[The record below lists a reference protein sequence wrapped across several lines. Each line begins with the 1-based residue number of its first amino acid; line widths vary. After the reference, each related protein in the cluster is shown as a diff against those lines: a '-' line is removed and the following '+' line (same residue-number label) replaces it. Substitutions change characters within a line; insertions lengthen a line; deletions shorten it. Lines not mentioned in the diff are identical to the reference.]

1 MTGLPLLDVA
11 VPGVEGGSPA
21 LSGVLCVP
29 EGAGPWPGVVIVHE
43 AYGVNDVMRRQVQR
57 MAAAGY
63 VVLMP
68 DLFSAGGP
76 RRCLT
81 ATFRAL
87 SSGEGRAW
95 SDIEAARR
103 MLAARDDC
111 TGAIGVLG
119 FCMGGGF
126 ALGAATRG
134 FAVSSANYGMLP
146 KELDAA
152 LAGACPIV
160 GSYGGRDH
168 SLPGAAAKLE
178 ASLTRLGIPHDV
190 KEYPGAG
197 HAFLNDADSGPWI
210 ARLLLTRFLGLGPK
224 PEESRDAWA
233 RIDAFFDEHLRD
245 GADLSR

>member
-1 MTGLPLLDVA
+1 MASLPLLDVS
-11 VPGVEGGSPA
+11 VPVLEGGSPG
-21 LSGVLCVP
+21 LLGVLCTP
-29 EGAGPWPGVVIVHE
+29 EGEGPWPGVVIVHE
-43 AYGVNDVMRRQVQR
+43 AYGVNEVMRRQVQR

-68 DLFSAGGP
+68 DLFTAGGP

-95 SDIEAARR
+95 ADIESARQL
-103 MLAARDDC
+103 LAAREDC

-134 FAVSSANYGMLP
+134 FDVSSANYGILP
-146 KELDAA
+146 KDLDAT

-168 SLPGAAAKLE
+168 SLRNAAAKLD
-178 ASLTRLGIPHDV
+178 ASLTRLGVPHDV
-190 KEYPGAG
+190 KEYPNAG
-197 HAFLNDADSGPWI
+197 HAFLNDADSGPLV

-233 RIDAFFDEHLRD
+233 RIDGFFAEYLR
-245 GADLSR
+245 G